1 MLALVKDLVGWRRRL
16 KPASVAP
23 FTTFYPDFPQDFTA
37 PRDIQQRIR
46 EVSPLAELVYFG
58 WGRFYLVRYK
68 PHRELIA
75 GAERRLG
82 EARRLLSKWE
92 LGTEYKSNPGAFRRL
107 YGRYLFWRLAT
118 MGARPIADY
127 PRTFIRT
134 FGFDAI
140 VTDFRFMEW
149 MVRHTKDSAIDGLL
163 NGEQDA
169 AREAA
174 RQDLADIY
182 KAKDAYRYLSART
195 HGVTRIELPHHRSG
209 FTTQRKI
216 G

>member
-1 MLALVKDLVGWRRRL
+1 MLELLKGLVQWRRPR
-16 KPASVAP
+16 PAPTAP
-23 FTTFYPDFPQDFTA
+23 FHTFYPDFPQDFTA
-37 PRDIQQRIR
+37 PVDVQRQIR

-75 GAERRLG
+75 GAQRRLA
-82 EARRLLSKWE
+82 ESRRLLNAWE
-92 LGTEYKSNPGAFRRL
+92 VGTKYKSNPGAFRRL

-127 PRTFIRT
+127 PRTFIRQN
-134 FGFDAI
+134 GFAAI
-140 VTDFRFMEW
+140 VTDFRYMEW
-149 MVRHTKDSAIDGLL
+149 MVRHTKDTAIDGLL
-163 NGEQDA
+163 NGEKDA
-169 AREAA
+169 EREVA
-174 RQDLADIY
+174 RQDLADVY
-182 KAKDAYRYLSART
+182 RAKDGYRYLTGRSHA
-195 HGVTRIELPHHRSG
+195 VTRVELPHHRSG